1 MTHVLID
8 MKVVS
13 CRNRI
18 QQKGIVCQKEKYP
31 VSCGRLREGEN
42 EEKPM
47 TRELG
52 SDQGWGRRK
61 SLKGRFRANGY
72 AKRKPAQSRLRADQQ
87 SQFTSGICE
96 KSSSSRAGNWEENA
110 SEEKRGSERECAL
123 GSALA

>member
-1 MTHVLID
+1 LF
-8 MKVVS
+8 
-13 CRNRI
+13 RERI
-18 QQKGIVCQKEKYP
+18 EY
-31 VSCGRLREGEN
+31 SRRELCVKKKNIPYLVAGCVTEN

-72 AKRKPAQSRLRADQQ
+72 AKRKPDQSRLRADQQ

-110 SEEKRGSERECAL
+110 SEEKRGSGRECAL
-123 GSALA
+123 GPALA